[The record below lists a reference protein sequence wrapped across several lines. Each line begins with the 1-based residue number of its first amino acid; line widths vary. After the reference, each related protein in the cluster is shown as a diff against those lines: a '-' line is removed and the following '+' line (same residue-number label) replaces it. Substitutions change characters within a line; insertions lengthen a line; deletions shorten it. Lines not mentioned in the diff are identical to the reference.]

1 MKKATIARILPLLF
15 GVLVSGA
22 SAYAAGPS
30 TVNLGTASNFVIL
43 AGSTVTNT
51 GSSVILNG
59 DLGLS
64 PGTAVTGFPP
74 ATLSGTQHVADATA
88 FGAKADL
95 VNAYNDA
102 AGRPSTVIGSQLGG
116 TVITPGVYSSAD
128 GTFSVTGTLTLDAQ
142 GDSNAVFIFKTS
154 TSLITAGAS
163 NVVLTGGAQAG
174 NVFWQVGSSAT
185 LGTNST
191 FKGNILAMTSITLT
205 TSTNVEGRL
214 LARNGA
220 VTLDGNHVTKPA
232 LVAAVATPVPATVTT
247 TTVVNTS
254 TTATPAPTP
263 FVTPLPTPLVIV
275 VPATTT
281 TVVTTTTSGTPKL
294 PNAGMDPDENKSKAP
309 MNALILVVVAAS
321 LFTLYTLQ
329 KKHIV

>member
-30 TVNLGTASNFVIL
+30 TINLGTASNFVVL
-43 AGSTVTNT
+43 AGSAVTNT

-64 PGTAVTGFPP
+64 PGTSVSGFPP
-74 ATLSGTQHVADATA
+74 ATLDGTQHVADATA
-88 FGAKADL
+88 FGAKADM
-95 VNAYNDA
+95 VTAYNDA
-102 AGRPSTVIGSQLGG
+102 AGRASIITATQLGG
-116 TVITPGVYSSAD
+116 TVKTPGVYSSAD
-128 GTFSVTGTLTLDAQ
+128 GTFGLTGTLTLDAQ

-154 TSLITAGAS
+154 SSLITAGNS
-163 NVVLTGGAQAG
+163 NIVLVGGAQAG

-220 VTLDGNHVTKPA
+220 VTLDGNHVTKPT
-232 LVAAVATPVPATVTT
+232 LTSSATVTT
-247 TTVVNTS
+247 TSTTVVTS
-254 TTATPAPTP
+254 TNPTPTP
-263 FVTPLPTPLVIV
+263 FFIPTPVPTPLVIA
-275 VPATTT
+275 VPLTTT
-281 TVVTTTTSGTPKL
+281 TVVTTMTTNTPRL
-294 PNAGMDPDENKSKAP
+294 PNAGMDPEKSTDSLS
-309 MNALILVVVAAS
+309 MNVLIISIITAS
-321 LFTLYTLQ
+321 LFALNALQ
-329 KKHIV
+329 KKHII